1 MEKQGEYEKQIMKF
15 QNDLYAAEAQSEIW
29 KRELEQQIETAQS
42 LQFNLEESTKTIRE
56 LSRKAN
62 QHDDL
67 EKLNSDLQIEI
78 QALNSRIVDMQLGEN
93 VPVQELDAAKLENE
107 ELYQKL
113 TKLSAEMTEMNTFI
127 EHENEVNAEVSA
139 RLAESLNDLSG
150 KDEQIYLLSQKL
162 KEHASELEAM
172 KQAEISLKNTNQ
184 KLEKCCASLEKEKL
198 NILASKDIE
207 IEQAKTEATSLACQ
221 VTDLSERLAGSE
233 KLRQELSQTLKAFHD
248 SESLAKTVLD
258 ESKQQLSQ
266 KNYLLENLNKNIAND
281 LTKERGEAEM
291 IRNALS
297 EMTQQFEAIKRELD
311 SQKMETKSLEQ
322 NLSVKSKR
330 LHEAT
335 IVKEKLEAELVE
347 FRSNTKEESSELFEE
362 LEALKSQFALKEKQ
376 LKQARLE
383 NAKIPVFT
391 GMCI

>member
-1 MEKQGEYEKQIMKF
+1 MKF
-15 QNDLYAAEAQSEIW
+15 QNDLNAAEAQSEKW
-29 KRELEQQIETAQS
+29 KRGLEQQIETAQS

-62 QHDDL
+62 QHEDM
-67 EKLNSDLQIEI
+67 EKLNSNLQIEI

-113 TKLSAEMTEMNTFI
+113 TKLSAEMTDMNTFI
-127 EHENEVNAEVSA
+127 EDEDEVNAEVRA
-139 RLAESLNDLSG
+139 RLAESLNNLSG

-162 KEHASELEAM
+162 KEHSSELEAM
-172 KQAEISLKNTNQ
+172 RQAEISLKNTNQ
-184 KLEKCCASLEKEKL
+184 KLEKSCASLEEEKL

-207 IEQAKTEATSLACQ
+207 IKQAKTEVTFLASQ
-221 VTDLSERLAGSE
+221 VTDLSERLAGTE
-233 KLRQELSQTLKAFHD
+233 KLRQELSQTLKALHD
-248 SESLAKTVLD
+248 SESKAKSALD
-258 ESKQQLSQ
+258 ESKQHHSK

-281 LTKERGEAEM
+281 LAKERGESEM

-297 EMTQQFEAIKRELD
+297 EMTQQFEAIKMELD
-311 SQKMETKSLEQ
+311 SQKMERKSLEQ
-322 NLSVKSKR
+322 NLSVKTKR

-335 IVKEKLEAELVE
+335 IVKEKLEAELIE
-347 FRSNTKEESSELFEE
+347 LRSNTKEESSGLFEE
-362 LEALKSQFALKEKQ
+362 LEALKSQFALKERQ

-383 NAKIPVFT
+383 NAKMPVFT
-391 GMCI
+391 GKCF